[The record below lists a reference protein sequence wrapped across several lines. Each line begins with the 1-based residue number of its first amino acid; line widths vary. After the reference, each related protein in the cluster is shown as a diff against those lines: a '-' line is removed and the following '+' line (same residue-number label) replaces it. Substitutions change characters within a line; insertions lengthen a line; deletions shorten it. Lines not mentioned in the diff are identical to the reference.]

1 MPQRKLNFVIRHS
14 VVLFLQG
21 LIEASEK
28 EKSELGKELDH
39 VKGENENLKGN
50 LQLQLRESDQLK
62 VTVCFE
68 QNPQIP
74 ICLFK
79 SK

>member
-1 MPQRKLNFVIRHS
+1 MIRHS

-28 EKSELGKELDH
+28 AKSELGKELDH
-39 VKGENENLKGN
+39 IKGENENLKGN
-50 LQLQLRESDQLK
+50 LQLQLKESDQLK

-68 QNPQIP
+68 QNPQIL
-74 ICLFK
+74 IRHLK